1 LAAEPN
7 APFARIFAI
16 PLMYKALVVLTDERT
31 EVDLTVRKDVDPN
44 RTKITRFVEVPKN
57 WGPGALPGKK
67 ERVKRKREYGDEDA
81 EARRDTHIKHAKESD
96 LS

>member
-1 LAAEPN
+1 
-7 APFARIFAI
+7 
-16 PLMYKALVVLTDERT
+16 M
-31 EVDLTVRKDVDPN
+31 DLTLRKDSDPN

-67 ERVKRKREYGDEDA
+67 ERVKRKREDGDEDS
-81 EARRDTHIKHAKESD
+81 EAWKGTDIKHAKESD